1 MSKII
6 ILIFSFLIANANT
19 FNFTE
24 LRYSDA
30 LGRSMEL
37 HGEISFFK
45 NGLSINYVDAKKTLQ
60 LKDSILTYKEDM
72 QVVPLDEER
81 SEQITQYLE
90 TVLLLHS
97 GDDELLNSMF
107 DIETIN
113 EKSILKPIGSIRYF
127 VSSIELSKDKNTIKE
142 VKLFLKNSDE
152 ITIKI
157 DNEIR

>member
-30 LGRSMEL
+30 LGSSMEL

-60 LKDSILTYKEDM
+60 LNDSILTYKEDM

-90 TVLLLHS
+90 TVFLLHS
-97 GDDELLNSMF
+97 GDNELLNSMF

-113 EKSILKPIGSIRYF
+113 EKSILKPIGSISYF